1 MNYDFYDDMSIIN
14 NTIPFNGNSF
24 DEVDF
29 FEAQNNFNP
38 INNTEP
44 NYHGFDVLGGSTNSN
59 YQNGKNNLNLFDP
72 YEGYL
77 KGNAFKDEYKP
88 YKNYKVAKLNINSE
102 KEEMLVNIGQYSFMM
117 HDINLYLDVHPND
130 ADALKEFTQY
140 RNKVNQLITQYE
152 RKYGPIGVKGNIS
165 EKAPFEWENTKWPW
179 ES

>member
-1 MNYDFYDDMSIIN
+1 MNYDFYDDMNILNSM
-14 NTIPFNGNSF
+14 PFNGNGI
-24 DEVDF
+24 DEVDI

-38 INNTEP
+38 TNNVNP
-44 NYHGFDVLGGSTNSN
+44 NYHGFDVLGGSTNPN
-59 YQNGKNNLNLFDP
+59 YQNGKNNLNLFNP

-88 YKNYKVAKLNINSE
+88 YKNYRVAKLNINSE

-130 ADALKEFTQY
+130 SDALQKFTEY
-140 RNKVNQLITQYE
+140 RNKLNDLITKYE
-152 RKYGPIGVKGNIS
+152 RKYGPLGVKGNINNS
-165 EKAPFEWENTKWPW
+165 TPFSWVTENWPW